1 MSVADKLQTIQTI
14 KSEIKTSIINKGV
27 EVGDDFTTYASAIE
41 TIESNGPT
49 INLKDITIT
58 QNGIYTADEGEGYD
72 RIEVNVP
79 DTNGDYN
86 EGYNA
91 GKQNQKELLESITIT
106 DNGTYIREDGYN
118 EIVVEVDGSE
128 SSYEEGYQDGYTQ
141 GEEDQ
146 KGKLSSTTIT
156 KNGTFTRENG
166 WKKVTVNVGAYDF
179 TKQLGYSKAD
189 NNRLNSLLT
198 SFVEDGIAASKNT
211 DRPWEYVFG
220 TYSGDYAQCYNLY
233 YVPGEVTQRTDFEGC
248 VSLVRI
254 PTVDFTGVDHFR
266 YGFKNCH
273 HLKEISLINT
283 DDIYGDWGAF
293 IGLYNLET
301 ISEFNCGKLEVGLTF
316 ENAYNLKNVGGF
328 TDFGKAFKS
337 SKSLDLSH
345 SSKISYQSVLN
356 ILRSVYNMTLTDI
369 ANCWIQFSSSTRWSE
384 DEMGEYDES
393 YEDVLRTEV
402 ASYFTQKGWSVR
414 FY

>member
-1 MSVADKLQTIQTI
+1 M
-14 KSEIKTSIINKGV
+14 SIIQNENTIGKAFYGNKPIYMFGNSV
-27 EVGDDFTTYASAIE
+27 E
-41 TIESNGPT
+41 GPT

-58 QNGIYTADEGEGYD
+58 QNGVYTADKGEGYD
-72 RIEVNVP
+72 RIEVDVP

-91 GKQNQKELLESITIT
+91 GKQNQKELLESIIIT

-166 WKKVTVNVGAYDF
+166 WKKVTVNVGAYNF
-179 TKQLGYSKAD
+179 TKQLGYSKDD

-220 TYSGDYAQCYNLY
+220 TNSNDGEYNLY
-233 YVPGEVTQRTDFEGC
+233 YLPGEVTQRTSFQGC

-254 PTVDFTGVDHFR
+254 PTVDFSGKEYFDYSFM
-266 YGFKNCH
+266 NCH
-273 HLKEISLINT
+273 HLKEINLINT
-283 DDIYGDWGAF
+283 DDIYTAWTASF
-293 IGLYNLET
+293 TGLYNLET
-301 ISEFNCGKLEVGLTF
+301 ISEFNCGKLEASIYF

-337 SKSLDLSH
+337 TTYLDLSQ

-356 ILRSVYNMTLTDI
+356 IIRSVYDMTLTDI
-369 ANCWIQFSSSTRWSE
+369 SNCWIHFSSSTRWSE
-384 DEMGEYDES
+384 EEMGEYDES
-393 YEDVLRTEV
+393 YEDVLRNEV
-402 ASYFTQKGWSVR
+402 AHYFTQKGWSVQ
-414 FY
+414 F